1 MEYDR
6 RRYLGLLAAAAT
18 GVAGCLDRGDE
29 GTPTGEPS
37 TEVPTATSEATAT
50 DPSVATRTETAAEE
64 PSETPT
70 PSPVEPSLVLAPV
83 EPSSAVPLTVYPT
96 ELVEILRDA
105 ATSGETV
112 RASAEAFVYAPTPVL
127 PRFDAV
133 KLVDPEGDAG
143 GVYEVDAE
151 GGPRHEMYL
160 DAEESSV
167 PDGESATPVSA
178 FPEAYRDLVVDA
190 LEESSERPSVYPET
204 ETGEWVR
211 QHFFDEYVRHE
222 GTTYR
227 CREVHATDAVF
238 FSTEAWYVLSLSPV
252 EEAADPPTLRLPDVD
267 PAVKGRVDPALSA
280 WKKTSGEPA
289 VVPPTFGAAIRE
301 FGTETD
307 RILTHANAFAV
318 SIERRP

>member
-1 MEYDR
+1 MESDR
-6 RRYLGLLAAAAT
+6 RRYLGLLAGAAA
-18 GVAGCLDRGDE
+18 GVAGCLGRGDE
-29 GTPTGEPS
+29 GTPTGEQS
-37 TEVPTATSEATAT
+37 TEVPTATPEATE
-50 DPSVATRTETAAEE
+50 PPGATRTETAAEE
-64 PSETPT
+64 PSGT

-83 EPSSAVPLTVYPT
+83 EPSSAVPLTVYPA

-127 PRFDAV
+127 PGFDAV
-133 KLVDPEGDAG
+133 ELVDPDGDAG

-160 DAEESSV
+160 DAEEAEV

-190 LEESSERPSVYPET
+190 LEGSGDRPSVYPET
-204 ETGEWVR
+204 ERGEWVR
-211 QHFFDEYVRHE
+211 EHCFGEYVRYE

-227 CREVHATDAVF
+227 CREVHGTDAVF

-252 EEAADPPTLRLPDVD
+252 EDAADPPTLRLSDVD
-267 PAVKGRVDPALSA
+267 PAVRDRVDPALA
-280 WKKTSGEPA
+280 DWKKTSGKPA
-289 VVPPTFGAAIRE
+289 LVPPTFGAAIRE